1 MLEVAVVLAI
11 VRAVGHVG
19 EVGPAPARC
28 RGLPWFPLSPVVEHR
43 RMLKVVEAV
52 AVADTRQ
59 KVEFLRLLKLQPVQV
74 KPSRALLRE

>member
-1 MLEVAVVLAI
+1 
-11 VRAVGHVG
+11 
-19 EVGPAPARC
+19 
-28 RGLPWFPLSPVVEHR
+28 
-43 RMLKVVEAV
+43 MLKVVEAV